1 MLQNT
6 DKSLIRNESSYD
18 DQTNTIFNETNKIK
32 TQNSSISL
40 TFCCLCIK

>member
-1 MLQNT
+1 MKIN
-6 DKSLIRNESSYD
+6 KSSFD
-18 DQTNTIFNETNKIK
+18 DQTITILNETNKIK